1 MTCRLDRLDRAYDH
15 PSGAAPPGTPVCAP
29 PREADKSAF

>member
-1 MTCRLDRLDRAYDH
+1 MCHLTFL
-15 PSGAAPPGTPVCAP
+15 SGLQESLREQFREGTCAP